1 MLLQLAFPSS
11 APFDLLGNVVT
22 STTLQSTNNL
32 SLQLYDQSEYQAGI
46 ILKYIILALTIL
58 SLLFFLLGYYSGKLI
73 SIELISVY
81 QLTFFSLISTE
92 KMSPGVAALRQL
104 SYSTG
109 YNFNLISGSSSITD
123 RHFYFLNYNLNFVNC
138 YNLSSIV
145 IFLPLLIALVIF
157 IVNKVKYS
165 LKNNKLARWVD
176 LLRGE
181 VTYYGVMF
189 SCYPIFIAVF
199 AIARHMSSGIQWSEI
214 GLLISGCVLAIT
226 VILYAVLIYKYT
238 DIFG

>member
-157 IVNKVKYS
+157 IVNKVKY
-165 LKNNKLARWVD
+165 NKLAIWVD

-189 SCYPIFIAVF
+189 SCYPIFIALL